1 METYL
6 KRLKNSF
13 LNIIH
18 VSDHFRPLPATLKT
32 PPKWSFLHI
41 FKIYGFSAVFLG
53 FSAVFDG
60 SNHQKS
66 KKHPKMDL
74 KTVLQSFLDV
84 LTMWKRLKILLAFG
98 TTTPQTIPIRR
109 HGHVP
114 LEQKINFFFDFPKI
128 DPDIA

>member
-13 LNIIH
+13 LNIIR

-32 PPKWSFLHI
+32 PQKWSFLHI
-41 FKIYGFSAVFLG
+41 FKIYGFSAVFPG
-53 FSAVFDG
+53 FSVVFDG

-84 LTMWKRLKILLAFG
+84 LTMWKRQKILLAFRRKASR
-98 TTTPQTIPIRR
+98 TRHLLDYLFLNRKTNFIR
-109 HGHVP
+109 
-114 LEQKINFFFDFPKI
+114 L
-128 DPDIA
+128 